1 MHIFRLNVN
10 VYRSYFVDFCEYEDI
25 LHFHQ

>member
-1 MHIFRLNVN
+1 MHIFWLNVN